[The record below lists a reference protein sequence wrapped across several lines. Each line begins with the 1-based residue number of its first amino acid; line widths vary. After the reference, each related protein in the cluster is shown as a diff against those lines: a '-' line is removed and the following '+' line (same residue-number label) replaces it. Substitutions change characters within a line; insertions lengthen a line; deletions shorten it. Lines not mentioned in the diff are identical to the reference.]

1 MGFEPGG
8 RADKF
13 GNRHESRWVVKQLL
27 RLLNEEINS
36 VVIESIG
43 DDEKGVDLWV
53 KLKNGT
59 RQAQQCKARNKSKEL
74 WSINDLKT
82 KGILNHLQFQLDR
95 DPGTE
100 FVFVSGIPAR
110 LLGDICDSAR
120 NSTGSPEDFYR
131 YQIRAIGKERRDA
144 FRDFCKALNLNPED
158 ETDRAKS
165 YNYLRRTRF
174 ELYPD
179 DNNTRRDLLATVG
192 FLLTGNPETVVATL
206 STYAENNDRF
216 GTPIYPDKLRD
227 YLGTHSVYPKQLAHD
242 TRIAPAIEHLR
253 REFDESIRP
262 GLINGNLMKR
272 KETEEILKV
281 LEANGLVVLHG
292 PAGSGKS
299 GVLYEL
305 ACDIKEKNI
314 PYLPLR
320 LDRRIPEKTAAQ
332 FGCDIGLPDSPVN
345 CLVALAGERPCVLIL
360 DQLDAIR
367 WTSTHS
373 ANALDVC
380 KELIRQVLSFR
391 SDGKSI
397 SVVLSC
403 RTFDLEHD
411 PEIRNW
417 LDDRCMPQ
425 WTKLEVRFL
434 PETSVR
440 AIAGTVY
447 EEMNGRQ
454 KLILSNPQNLAMWVE
469 LRNQGNLP
477 PFSSATELMKRF
489 WEIKREQMEL
499 NGASVNDINSILG
512 TLVNWLEANG
522 KVSAP
527 IRILS
532 FCSINTLNLF
542 KSLGIIY
549 EQNNKVSF
557 CHQSY
562 LDFLIAE
569 HLVNEIETGGR
580 ILNWLGPKERQTLF
594 RRGQLQQALILLAEE
609 SPDRFLASVREIL
622 SADGVRFHLKHL
634 ILETTGQMDNISS
647 SIADY
652 CMDLLDN
659 DYWRPHLLDTVCY
672 GHFPFVLMLIEKG
685 KIGKWLNSRDNEVVD
700 RALWLLGSVAEKA
713 PDNVTELLAPLVEK
727 GPEWA
732 SRILYTICRKLTD
745 DSDSMFELRLRLA
758 RSGIIS
764 YYIDWKDVC
773 EKHPIRAIKLI
784 EAILS
789 TLGSAC
795 RDEQS
800 ASKRRHIEE
809 WTHEDLKA
817 LSPVA
822 KQYSMEA
829 WEMLMPHVERLTSF
843 MNSPYDQELEKW
855 QKDSI
860 FHGTLHMERGLV
872 ELLIKAG
879 QKLAEENPE
888 FMLEKT
894 KKLNYS
900 SSIIIQEIL
909 IKAYACLPNEYSD
922 TGIRWLLEDFSRLH
936 LGDGTSEPKWMPA
949 VRLIKVLSPYCSEA
963 LFEKLEQ
970 SLIHYHDSDEKHLA
984 KYYLSGWKKGYFDHY
999 WGKAQYFLLP
1009 ALSPDRISKTT
1020 SDLIKVLERKFL
1032 EYPKWRF
1039 LRIGPSG
1046 GGFIGSKLDKSL
1058 DKISDRAWL
1067 KIIGNKEI
1075 PIEDHWNYQ
1084 QVKEDY
1090 AVESSIRQFSRSL
1103 GRIAKRYPGRFGQL
1117 ALHFPKETHPHYVSA
1132 ILNALALTKPDS
1144 EVPEEE
1150 KANWEPTS
1158 VDTVLAVW
1166 ERFCNLDLNE
1176 YEVAESFCRL
1186 IGNRSAEAWPDRVIE
1201 KLLYLAVN
1209 HSDLEPGKL
1218 NICCNKSAEE
1228 ATVETLF
1235 QNTINCVRGV
1245 AVEAIGQLLW
1255 EHPDWLDKLKSGIE
1269 SLVMD
1274 PHPVVRMAAIYSLL
1288 PVLNIDSGQ
1297 AVAWFC
1303 KAAKE
1308 DERISAS
1315 RHAIS
1320 FFNYTIN
1327 KYTEQLTPL
1336 IQKMVY
1342 SDLPDVSNT
1351 GAEAVTAYHLFHG
1364 LFEDEFK
1371 DCIVGSVPLRK
1382 GVAKIAAT
1390 FINEE
1395 KYASKCR
1402 ELLVDFFDD
1411 CDEDVRNE
1419 TSRMFGDK
1427 FFEFPENLTVAKLY
1441 INSKA
1446 FIDNSF
1452 ILHLLEKHKES
1463 LVPYHDI
1470 ILKFCQTIST
1480 TLLEEAR
1487 DVQTRMGYVINA
1499 ISPLLLR
1506 LYEQAQESKPDIA
1519 YRCLDAWDLLF
1530 EERVGNTR
1538 VLTKE
1543 IEK

>member
-13 GNRHESRWVVKQLL
+13 GNRYESRWVAKQLL

-36 VVIESIG
+36 VVNESIG
-43 DDEKGVDLWV
+43 DDEKGVDLWIE
-53 KLKNGT
+53 LKDGR
-59 RQAQQCKARNKSKEL
+59 RQAQQCKARNKSKES
-74 WSINDLKT
+74 WPISDLKA
-82 KGILNHLQFQLDR
+82 KGIFYSLQFQLDR
-95 DPGTE
+95 GPGTE

-120 NSTGSPEDFYR
+120 NSRGNPDDFYR
-131 YQIRAIGKERRDA
+131 DQIQAIGKDRRNA
-144 FRDFCKALNLNPED
+144 FRDFCKALNLNSED
-158 ETDRAKS
+158 GMDRAKA
-165 YNYLRRTRF
+165 YDYLRRTRF

-179 DNNTRRDLLATVG
+179 DNNTWCDLLAASG
-192 FLLTGNPETVVATL
+192 FLLTGEPETVVATL
-206 STYAENNDRF
+206 STYAENNGRL
-216 GTPIYPDKLRD
+216 GTPIYTDDLRN
-227 YLGTHSVYPKQLAHD
+227 YLENQNIYPKQLAHD
-242 TRIAPAIEHLR
+242 TRIAPATERLR
-253 REFDESIRP
+253 QEFDESIRP

-272 KETEEILKV
+272 KETEEILKT
-281 LEANGLVVLHG
+281 LEANGLVILHG

-305 ACDIKEKNI
+305 ACEIKGKNI
-314 PYLPLR
+314 PCLPLR
-320 LDRRIPEKTAAQ
+320 FDRRVPEKTAAQ
-332 FGCDIGLPDSPVN
+332 FGCDMGLPDSPVN

-367 WTSTHS
+367 WTCAHS

-391 SDGKSI
+391 SNGKSI

-417 LDDRCMPQ
+417 LDDRHMPK
-425 WTKLEVRFL
+425 WTKLEVQLL
-434 PETSVR
+434 PKTSVCE
-440 AIAGTVY
+440 IAGTVY

-454 KLILSNPQNLAMWVE
+454 QSILSNPRNLAIWVE

-477 PFSSATELMKRF
+477 PFLSAAGLMKQF
-489 WEIKREQMEL
+489 WEFKREQLEL
-499 NGASVNDINSILG
+499 NGASVNDINSVLG
-512 TLVNWLEANG
+512 ALVDWLELNG

-527 IRILS
+527 NRILS
-532 FCSINTLNLF
+532 SCSIKTLNLF

-549 EQNNKVSF
+549 EQNNKISF
-557 CHQSY
+557 YHQSY

-569 HLVNEIETGGR
+569 RLVNEIETGGR

-594 RRGQLQQALILLAEE
+594 RRGQLQQALVLLAEE
-609 SPDRFLASVREIL
+609 SPDRFLASVQEIL

-634 ILETTGQMDNISS
+634 ILEIIGQMDNISS

-652 CMDLLDN
+652 CMDLLDD

-672 GHFPFVLMLIEKG
+672 GHFPFVLMLIKKG
-685 KIGKWLNSRDNEVVD
+685 KIGEWLNASNNEAVD
-700 RALWLLGSVAEKA
+700 RAQWLLCSVAEKI
-713 PDNVTELLAPLVEK
+713 PDNVTEVLAPLVDK

-732 SRILYTICRKLTD
+732 SRVLHAICRNITD
-745 DSDSMFELRLRLA
+745 DSDSMFELRLRLT
-758 RSGIIS
+758 RSGIVS

-773 EKHPIRAIKLI
+773 EKHPLRAIKFI

-789 TLGSAC
+789 TRGSTS

-800 ASKRRHIEE
+800 ASKRGHMEE

-817 LSPVA
+817 LFPVA
-822 KQYSMEA
+822 KQYNMET

-860 FHGTLHMERGLV
+860 FHDTLHMERGLV

-879 QKLAEENPE
+879 QRMAEEKPVILLDRTKNIFHNP
-888 FMLEKT
+888 
-894 KKLNYS
+894 
-900 SSIIIQEIL
+900 SIIIQEIL
-909 IKAYACLPNEYSD
+909 IEAYACLPKEHSD

-936 LGDGTSEPKWMPA
+936 LGDGTSEPEWMPA
-949 VRLIKVLSPYCSEA
+949 VRLIKALSPYCSED
-963 LFEKLEQ
+963 LFKEMEQ
-970 SLIHYHDSDEKHLA
+970 SLVHYHDPDEKRLA
-984 KYYLSGWKKGYFDHY
+984 EYYLSGWKKGYFGHY

-1039 LRIGPSG
+1039 LRIGSSRG
-1046 GGFIGSKLDKSL
+1046 GIIGSKLDKNL

-1067 KIIGNKEI
+1067 KIIGNEEI
-1075 PIEDHWNYQ
+1075 PLENGGDRQ
-1084 QVKEDY
+1084 QVEEDY

-1103 GRIAKRYPGRFGQL
+1103 GRIAKRYPKRFGQL
-1117 ALHFPKETHPHYVSA
+1117 ALHFPKETHPRYVSA
-1132 ILNALALTKPDS
+1132 ILDALALTNPDS

-1150 KANWEPTS
+1150 KANWEPAS
-1158 VDTVLAVW
+1158 VDTVLTVW
-1166 ERFCNLDLNE
+1166 ERFCDLNE
-1176 YEVAESFCRL
+1176 REVAVSFCRL
-1186 IGNRSAEAWPDRVIE
+1186 IRNRSAETWPDKVIE
-1201 KLLYLAVN
+1201 ILLDLAAN
-1209 HSDLEPGKL
+1209 HPDLEPGKL
-1218 NICCNKSAEE
+1218 NISCDKSAEE
-1228 ATVETLF
+1228 ATVDTLF

-1245 AVEAIGQLLW
+1245 AAGAIGQLLW
-1255 EHPDWLDKLKSGIE
+1255 DHSEWLDKLKSGIE

-1303 KAAKE
+1303 RAAKE

-1315 RHAIS
+1315 RYATS
-1320 FFNYTIN
+1320 FFNYTID
-1327 KYTEQLTPL
+1327 KYPEQLTPL

-1342 SDLPDVSNT
+1342 SDRPDVANT
-1351 GAEAVTAYHLFHG
+1351 GAKAVTAYHLFYG

-1371 DCIVGSVPLRK
+1371 DCIVGSVPQRE

-1395 KYASKCR
+1395 KYAPKCR
-1402 ELLVDFFDD
+1402 EILGVFFNDLD
-1411 CDEDVRNE
+1411 RDVRNE
-1419 TSRMFGDK
+1419 TSRMFRDK
-1427 FFEFPENLTVAKLY
+1427 FFESPENLALAKSY

-1446 FIDNSF
+1446 FIDDSLM
-1452 ILHLLEKHKES
+1452 LHLLEKHKES
-1463 LVPYHDI
+1463 LILYHEI
-1470 ILKFCQTIST
+1470 ILKICQTIST
-1480 TLLEEAR
+1480 TLLKEAR
-1487 DVQTRMGYVINA
+1487 DVQNRVKYAIKA

-1519 YRCLDAWDLLF
+1519 CRCLDVWDFLF
-1530 EERVGNTR
+1530 EKHIGNTR
-1538 VLTKE
+1538 ILTRE